1 MRMYSYLDY
10 SSSTSLLLHLDP
22 APPCSNSLAPPVLQ
36 DSYRVIVI
44 NDVMCNGSVVGTI
57 RSSQG
62 QRWAGATWFSVTNG
76 EPAALSRRST
86 QMNPSSWLGWNLSFC
101 WVLRP
106 LWWGHRRIS
115 LNSGLCCLPTY
126 GYGKKITVSTWTIF
140 EISLLHILC
149 VVTIPN
155 RVYRLNTVAAIFVFW
170 QTIPHPPTPNFL
182 CFWRHYLHKCLA
194 SVFGT
199 VRGGLELLLHC
210 LKPDTWTEWMV
221 SCSLQH
227 LHIIRS
233 EINDICCSDIST
245 LYKLP
250 DHLVFHLDN
259 PPVCYVQCS
268 KKPKRLALLLVRTL
282 FWEMSWFCSS
292 SGHVTLAI
300 VKKCE

>member
-1 MRMYSYLDY
+1 M
-10 SSSTSLLLHLDP
+10 
-22 APPCSNSLAPPVLQ
+22 
-36 DSYRVIVI
+36 
-44 NDVMCNGSVVGTI
+44 
-57 RSSQG
+57 
-62 QRWAGATWFSVTNG
+62 
-76 EPAALSRRST
+76 
-86 QMNPSSWLGWNLSFC
+86 
-101 WVLRP
+101 
-106 LWWGHRRIS
+106 
-115 LNSGLCCLPTY
+115 
-126 GYGKKITVSTWTIF
+126 STWTIF

-170 QTIPHPPTPNFL
+170 QTIPHPPTPNFS

-194 SVFGT
+194 LVFGT

-233 EINDICCSDIST
+233 EINDIRCSDIST

-268 KKPKRLALLLVRTL
+268 KKPKRLALLLVRTFFL
-282 FWEMSWFCSS
+282 GDVVILLIIRTCHSSHSEEVWINLSTFTSSMAGHFLWLACAVYAQQHEYSHKVITACPCLWVRIWLEIRDMS
-292 SGHVTLAI
+292 HQVLL
-300 VKKCE
+300 KKLWRR